1 MTVPAEGVSMS
12 LPHSETTG
20 ISGGNP
26 KKLIPTALRLF
37 GLVILFLVLSTYLD
51 DLMES
56 SSAYALT
63 LGALS
68 FFIAVIWGNP
78 LIILLKRWGIGK
90 QIRVE
95 LPGGHQVKTG
105 TPTMGGIL
113 IVLPVLLITG
123 VLNIANLWGMT
134 YIGQSTLILFFCLA
148 SHAVLGGI
156 DDWQG
161 VKGLR
166 TRGEGITPRQK
177 SSAQLVIATLTA
189 LVLYFGPP
197 EWDFM
202 GVPGFVGPYEGGFF
216 RVGPL
221 IIPIAIFIIVATS
234 NAVNITDGLDSLAGS
249 ISSIAFASYGVIAY
263 LQDQIYLMAFCFTIV
278 GALLAF
284 LWYNAHPAQ
293 MFMGDTGSLALG
305 ATLGLVAVMTG
316 QWLLLPVVGF
326 VFVAEAL
333 SSSLQISY
341 FKWTKRRYGEGR
353 RILKMA
359 PLHHHFELLGWSE
372 MQVKERFW
380 LASVLSGMLGI
391 ALALV

>member
-1 MTVPAEGVSMS
+1 MRIEQRDRTIQRPRLILLLSCVGVIIVYILNNLHQIIGRDSIQLGVGFSMA
-12 LPHSETTG
+12 
-20 ISGGNP
+20 N
-26 KKLIPTALRLF
+26 
-37 GLVILFLVLSTYLD
+37 
-51 DLMES
+51 
-56 SSAYALT
+56 ALT
-63 LGALS
+63 LGTVS
-68 FFIAVIWGNP
+68 FLIAVIWGSP
-78 LIILLKRWGIGK
+78 LIALLKRWGIGK

-123 VLNIANLWGMT
+123 VLNIANLWGMNL
-134 YIGQSTLILFFCLA
+134 IGQSTLILFFCLA
-148 SHAVLGGI
+148 SHAVLGAV

-161 VKGLR
+161 IRGLR
-166 TRGEGITPRQK
+166 ARGEGISARMK
-177 SSAQLVIATLTA
+177 SLVQLAIATAVA

-197 EWDFM
+197 EWDYV
-202 GVPGFVGPYEGGFF
+202 GVPGLRGPYEGGFF
-216 RVGPL
+216 RIGPL
-221 IIPIAIFIIVATS
+221 IVPVTIFLIVAMS

-249 ISSIAFASYGVIAY
+249 ISSIAFASYGIIAY
-263 LQDQIYLMAFCFTIV
+263 LQNQVYLMYFCFIIV
-278 GALLAF
+278 GALMAF

-316 QWLLLPVVGF
+316 QWLLLPIVGS

-333 SSSLQISY
+333 SSSLQMAW
-341 FKWTKRRYGEGR
+341 FKYTKRRYGEGR
-353 RILKMA
+353 RIFKMA

-372 MQVKERFW
+372 TQIKERFW
-380 LASVLSGMLGI
+380 LVGVLSGMLGV